1 MTRKTIHH
9 MNTDPTPV
17 ECLPRLGSAPPK
29 FRAREFEVDNG
40 SGLKPDIRIDP
51 ESFTTQPTFF
61 IIQQD
66 SESITVTL
74 ECLRNL
80 SYAAQRLLE
89 DRGLA

>member
-1 MTRKTIHH
+1 MTRKNSHH
-9 MNTDPTPV
+9 MNTDTEPDVCSPRPVFVPPT
-17 ECLPRLGSAPPK
+17 

-61 IIQQD
+61 IVQQD

-74 ECLRNL
+74 ECLRGL
-80 SYAAQRLLE
+80 FHAAEALLR
-89 DRGLA
+89 DRGQA